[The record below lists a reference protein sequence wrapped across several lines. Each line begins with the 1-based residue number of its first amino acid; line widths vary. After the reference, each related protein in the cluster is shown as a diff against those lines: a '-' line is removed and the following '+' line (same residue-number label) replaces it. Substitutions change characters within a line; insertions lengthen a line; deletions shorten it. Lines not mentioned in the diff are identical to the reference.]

1 MSRIRTTKQAYE
13 IRLGI
18 NSRCI
23 PYLTGGNPEHGY
35 GTGLDYRRAN
45 ELSAAIRWNPSEL
58 MLRASERTKPWTSA
72 RYERASNWEEW
83 IKREATA
90 HTSARSA
97 TFTQIPATDEVVR

>member
-1 MSRIRTTKQAYE
+1 VSRIRTTKQAHE
-13 IRLGI
+13 IRVGI

-45 ELSAAIRWNPSEL
+45 ELSAAIRWDPTEL
-58 MLRASERTKPWTSA
+58 MLRASERTKPWTLT

-83 IKREATA
+83 IAREAA
-90 HTSARSA
+90 ACTSARSA
-97 TFTQIPATDEVVR
+97 ISTQIPVTDEVVE